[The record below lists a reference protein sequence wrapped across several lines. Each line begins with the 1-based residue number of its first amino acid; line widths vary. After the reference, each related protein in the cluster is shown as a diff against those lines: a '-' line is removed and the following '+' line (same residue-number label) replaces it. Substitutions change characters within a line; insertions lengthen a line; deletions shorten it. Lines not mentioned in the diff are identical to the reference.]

1 MDKVKKIKFLKG
13 LYKIRFFEERAKE
26 LYKEGLMVGALHP
39 YIGEEAIAVG
49 ACMVLKKDDYVLS
62 THRGHGHCI
71 AKGADIKYMIAE
83 LMGRETGYCKG
94 VGGSMHICDKNI
106 GILGANG
113 IVGGG
118 LNIAVGA
125 AISAVYRKT
134 KQVTVCFFGDGG
146 ANLGVFHEALNLAG
160 LWKLPVIFICENNM
174 FAATTPSC
182 ENIPIKNISDR
193 ASAYGMYGTVIDGNN
208 VEDVYQE
215 VKKRVDAS
223 RNGNGPSLIECKT
236 YRYGGH
242 CMVLSDTRKESKK
255 ELEEWK
261 KMDPVVRYEN
271 KLLSERIVNKDKLIT
286 FRNEIKEL
294 IEEAVGF
301 AKGSKFPETSI
312 IKKLVY
318 AP

>member
-1 MDKVKKIKFLKG
+1 MDKDKKIKLLKG

-26 LYKEGLMVGALHP
+26 LYKEGLIVGALHP

-49 ACMVLKKDDYVLS
+49 ACAALKKDDYILS

-71 AKGADIKYMIAE
+71 AKGADIKYMMAE

-94 VGGSMHICDKNI
+94 VGGSMHICDKKV
-106 GILGANG
+106 GILGGNG

-118 LNIAVGA
+118 LTIAVGA
-125 AISAVYRKT
+125 AISSVYRKT

-146 ANLGVFHEALNLAG
+146 ASLGVFHESLNLAG

-193 ASAYGMYGTVIDGNN
+193 ASAYGMYGNVIDGNN
-208 VEDVYQE
+208 VEDVYLE
-215 VKKRVDAS
+215 VEKRVDAS
-223 RNGNGPSLIECKT
+223 RNDKGSSLIECRT
-236 YRYGGH
+236 FRYGAH
-242 CMVLSDTRKESKK
+242 CMVLSNTKK
-255 ELEEWK
+255 ETKEESDEWK
-261 KMDPVVRYEN
+261 KKDPVARYEN
-271 KLLSERIVNKDKLIT
+271 RLLSEKIVNKDKLT
-286 FRNEIKEL
+286 TLKNEVKEL
-294 IEEAVGF
+294 IEEAVEF
-301 AKGSKFPETSI
+301 AKNSKFPDISTV
-312 IKKLVY
+312 KNLVY

>member
-1 MDKVKKIKFLKG
+1 M
-13 LYKIRFFEERAKE
+13 
-26 LYKEGLMVGALHP
+26 HP
-39 YIGEEAIAVG
+39 YIGEEAVAIG
-49 ACMVLKKDDYVLS
+49 ACTALKKDDYILS

-71 AKGADIKYMIAE
+71 AKGADIKYMMAE

-118 LNIAVGA
+118 LTIAVGA

-134 KQVTVCFFGDGG
+134 RQVTICFFGDGG
-146 ANLGVFHEALNLAG
+146 ANLGVFHESLNLAG

-174 FAATTPSC
+174 FAATTSSC
-182 ENIPIKNISDR
+182 ENMPIENIGDR
-193 ASAYGMYGTVIDGNN
+193 ASAYGMYGNVVDGNN
-208 VEDVYQE
+208 VEDVYLE
-215 VKKRVDAS
+215 VQKRVSAAK
-223 RNGNGPSLIECKT
+223 NNEGPSLIECKT

-242 CMVLSDTRKESKK
+242 CMVLSDTRKETEE
-255 ELEEWK
+255 ELDEWK
-261 KMDPVVRYEN
+261 KMDPVTRYEK
-271 KLLSERIVNKDKLIT
+271 KLLDKNVVDKNELIT
-286 FRNEIKEL
+286 LRNEVKEL
-294 IEEAVGF
+294 IEEAVKF

-312 IKKLVY
+312 IKNLVY